1 MKNYTI
7 DHNIYLMNHKNG
19 DVLKVTVN
27 KEDSVKNLQL
37 YRQDGLGNYYL
48 DKNSRLKKQ
57 DNLTTKEDIVKASK
71 KIGGHNTHHIDKW
84 HHQVVPIYNAQHQ
97 ITGFKP
103 KLALKH
109 HARIQNA
116 KRYLR
121 HLDHHHAIYL
131 STTSRNTLLK
141 PINYLKD
148 AIYADR
154 NKEMVLAHKI
164 HKLSR

>member
-1 MKNYTI
+1 M
-7 DHNIYLMNHKNG
+7 
-19 DVLKVTVN
+19 
-27 KEDSVKNLQL
+27 
-37 YRQDGLGNYYL
+37 
-48 DKNSRLKKQ
+48 
-57 DNLTTKEDIVKASK
+57 TTKKDIVKASK

-103 KLALKH
+103 KLALEH

>member
-1 MKNYTI
+1 MYF
-7 DHNIYLMNHKNG
+7 MNHKNG

-27 KEDSVKNLQL
+27 PKDSAVKNLQL

-57 DNLTTKEDIVKASK
+57 DNLVTKEDIIRASK

-84 HHQVVPIYNAQHQ
+84 HHSVDPIYNSEHQ

-103 KLALKH
+103 ELELKH
-109 HARIQNA
+109 HDKIKNA

-121 HLDHHHAIYL
+121 HLDHNHADFLFTATKSIL
-131 STTSRNTLLK
+131 WK
-141 PINYLKD
+141 PINYLKN

-164 HKLSR
+164 HKLRK